1 MMPVSIWQNF
11 FETLATVE
19 CSRLGWSHIWGRV
32 AVKLIMLP
40 LLIAVAYVG
49 FEHKDG
55 MVDLYRAAYP
65 DDPAKRDAL
74 DQCSRGIPNFNRLDS
89 ADRDN
94 CYSSISGR
102 VAAAAPY
109 NPSHLPVSDVRRQEA
124 FDGYRSMRGVA
135 AASMVPPI
143 QRVSHQ

>member
-1 MMPVSIWQNF
+1 
-11 FETLATVE
+11 
-19 CSRLGWSHIWGRV
+19 
-32 AVKLIMLP
+32 VKLIMLP

-55 MVDLYRAAYP
+55 IVDLYRAAYP

-74 DQCSRGIPNFNRLDS
+74 DQCSRGVPNFNRLDS
-89 ADRDN
+89 ADREN

-102 VAAAAPY
+102 VAIATAPY
-109 NPSHLPVSDVRRQEA
+109 NSSHLPVSDVRRQEA
-124 FDGYRSMRGVA
+124 FDGYRLTRGVA

-143 QRVSHQ
+143 HRVSHQ